1 MPALTEESDIIRA
14 SNIAASEVGALI
26 DEHPYSSR
34 ATIYDRLTDPHPMP
48 MIQTEAMQ
56 LGVFFEPYIAKYTA
70 QKYGLRLRANRRTL
84 VHPRIMLCA
93 TPDYFVLGERMLVE
107 CKLSSKLYV
116 WSEETMQPYIE
127 WQARAQ
133 MAVTDRQVCIVAALV
148 GSTFYAV
155 PIVRDAAKE
164 ELLETAVL
172 TFVRDHLN
180 TGIRPDDID
189 RNKVARVKV
198 G

>member
-1 MPALTEESDIIRA
+1 MPALTEASDIIRA

-34 ATIYDRLTDPHPMP
+34 AAIYDRLTDPHPVK
-48 MIQTEAMQ
+48 IEQTEAML
-56 LGVFFEPYIAKYTA
+56 LGQHFEPCIARYVSR
-70 QKYGLRLRANRRTL
+70 KYGLRLRANNRTL
-84 VHPRIMLCA
+84 IHPRIMLCA
-93 TPDYFVLGERMLVE
+93 TPDYFVVGQRMLIE
-107 CKLSSKLYV
+107 CKLSSKQYV
-116 WSEETMQPYIE
+116 WAEETMQPYIE

-148 GSTFYAV
+148 GSAFYAV

-172 TFVRDHLN
+172 TFLRDHLIP
-180 TGIRPDDID
+180 GIRPEEVD
-189 RNKVARVKV
+189 RRQVKKVMV

>member
-1 MPALTEESDIIRA
+1 MPALTEENDIIRA
-14 SNIAASEVGALI
+14 SNVAASEVGALL

-34 ATIYDRLTDPHPMP
+34 ASIYDRLTDPHPVKLE
-48 MIQTEAMQ
+48 QTEPMA
-56 LGVFFEPYIAKYTA
+56 LGVFFEPYIARYVAK
-70 QKYGLRLRANRRTL
+70 KYGLRLRANKRTL
-84 VHPRIMLCA
+84 VHPRVMLCA
-93 TPDYFVLGERMLVE
+93 TPDYFVVGQRMLVE

-148 GSTFYAV
+148 GSSFHAV

-164 ELLETAVL
+164 EMLETAVL
-172 TFVRDHLN
+172 TFVRDHLIP
-180 TGIRPDDID
+180 GIRPDEVD
-189 RNKVARVKV
+189 RSKVGKVAI

>member
-1 MPALTEESDIIRA
+1 LPVLTVESDIIRA

-34 ATIYDRLTDPHPMP
+34 AKIYDRLTDPHPEP
-48 MIQTEAMQ
+48 IARTEAME
-56 LGVFFEPYIAKYTA
+56 LGTFFEPYIARWVA
-70 QKYGLRLRANRRTL
+70 HKYGLSLRANNRTR
-84 VHPRIMLCA
+84 VHPRLMLCA
-93 TPDYFVLGERMLVE
+93 TPDYFVVGERMLVE
-107 CKLSSKLYV
+107 CKLSSKQYV
-116 WSEETMQPYIE
+116 WAEETMQPYVE

-133 MAVTDRQVCIVAALV
+133 MAVTDRNVCIVAALV
-148 GSTFYAV
+148 GSAFYAV

-172 TFVRDHLN
+172 TFVRDHLIP
-180 TGIRPDDID
+180 GVRPDEVD
-189 RNKVARVKV
+189 RHKVGKVAI

>member
-1 MPALTEESDIIRA
+1 MPALTEANDLIRA
-14 SNIAASEVGALI
+14 QNISASEVGALI

-34 ATIYDRLTDPHPMP
+34 ASIFDRLYDPKIGRPE
-48 MIQTEAMQ
+48 QSEAML
-56 LGVFFEPYIAKYTA
+56 LGQFFEPAIARYVA
-70 QKYGLRLRANRRTL
+70 RKYGLRLRANNRTL
-84 VHPRIMLCA
+84 VHPRVMLCA
-93 TPDYFVLGERMLVE
+93 TPDYFVVGERMLVE

-133 MAVTDRQVCIVAALV
+133 MAVTDRAVCIVAALV
-148 GSTFYAV
+148 GSAFYAV

-172 TFVRDHLN
+172 TFVRDHLL
-180 TGIRPDDID
+180 TGIRPDEVD
-189 RNKVARVKV
+189 RSKVKRIVV
-198 G
+198 E

>member
-34 ATIYDRLTDPHPMP
+34 ASIYDRLTDPHPLP
-48 MIQTEAMQ
+48 RERTEAME
-56 LGVFFEPYIAKYTA
+56 LGTFFEPYIARYVA
-70 QKYGLRLRANRRTL
+70 RKYGLRLRANNRTR

-93 TPDYFVLGERMLVE
+93 TPDYFVIGQRMLVE
-107 CKLSSKLYV
+107 CKLSSKQYV
-116 WSEETMQPYIE
+116 WAEETMQPYVE

-148 GSTFYAV
+148 GSAFYAV

-172 TFVRDHLN
+172 TFVRDHLLP
-180 TGIRPDDID
+180 GVRPEELD
-189 RNKVARVKV
+189 RSKVARVRV